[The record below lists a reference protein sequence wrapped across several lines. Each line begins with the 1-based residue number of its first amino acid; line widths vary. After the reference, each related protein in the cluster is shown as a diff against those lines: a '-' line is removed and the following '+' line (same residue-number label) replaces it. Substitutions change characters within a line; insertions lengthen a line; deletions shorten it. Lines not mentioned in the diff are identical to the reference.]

1 MLANVKTIKQFVK
14 KTVDMRGDGYNRR
27 IWQDKNKKDNTLRN
41 LAFRFAR
48 QADAVKLKDELEF
61 YLFAMGYNNK
71 VTFNSTYDKQ
81 RDIFDRRV
89 DSYYVRVIAAQ

>member
-14 KTVDMRGDGYNRR
+14 NTVDMRGDGYNRR

-41 LAFRFAR
+41 LAFRFFNK
-48 QADAVKLKDELEF
+48 ADAVKLKDELEF
-61 YLFAMGYNNK
+61 YLFAMGYSNK
-71 VTFNSTYDKQ
+71 VKLTSTYDKK
-81 RDIFDRRV
+81 RDMWDRTA